1 MIICKTPREIEIMR
15 EAGRIVAL
23 THQELKQ
30 HITPGITTKELDQI
44 AEKTIQKYGATEFQG
59 SASSKRAI
67 SSVSILVRNTMG
79 TMEILHGRI
88 QLETFLNLFKS
99 YLMSQKNRCILV

>member
-44 AEKTIQKYGATEFQG
+44 AEKTIQKYGATP
-59 SASSKRAI
+59 S
-67 SSVSILVRNTMG
+67 
-79 TMEILHGRI
+79 
-88 QLETFLNLFKS
+88 FKDTTDFRGA
-99 YLMSQKNRCILV
+99 YVLL